1 MTTSPLEVGARASP
15 DGGADQADV
24 QGLGALLQLVER
36 GFLPLAEL
44 GLKGLGP
51 GLVVLALESRGN
63 GGAELPNERLH
74 AAPQPAA
81 PAGRELQRPR
91 LVGFLEVVNVAPVGR
106 HRHGGRRLLD
116 LPPGEGVLAG
126 ARGAV
131 DEDVVAVAPDAD
143 AEPDRV
149 KSAFLAEVVRYVVG
163 LAGPRQVLGI
173 TLRVKLIRRQRFR
186 YPHHG
191 FRKAQMRRL
200 AGCVKTPPQRG
211 NGPLSAIPAPLSV
224 IPAKQAVSKPH
235 PREATAPEIV
245 IPAPL
250 LRHSRFRGNDGEGAR
265 E

>member
-1 MTTSPLEVGARASP
+1 MGARASP
-15 DGGADQADV
+15 DGV
-24 QGLGALLQLVER
+24 RIRPTFRALARSCSSLNAAS
-36 GFLPLAEL
+36 LPLAEL

-51 GLVVLALESRGN
+51 GLVVLALEGRGN

-116 LPPGEGVLAG
+116 LPPGKRVLAG
-126 ARGAV
+126 ARRAV

-149 KSAFLAEVVRYVVG
+149 ESAFLAKVVRYVVG

-191 FRKAQMRRL
+191 FRKAQMGRL

-211 NGPLSAIPAPLSV
+211 NGPLSVIPAPLSV

-245 IPAPL
+245 IPAPSPSFPL
-250 LRHSRFRGNDGEGAR
+250 SRE
-265 E
+265 